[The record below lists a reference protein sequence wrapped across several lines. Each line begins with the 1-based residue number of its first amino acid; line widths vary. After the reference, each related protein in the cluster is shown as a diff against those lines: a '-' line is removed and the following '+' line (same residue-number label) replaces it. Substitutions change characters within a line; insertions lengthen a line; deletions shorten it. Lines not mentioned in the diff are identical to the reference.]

1 MSLVDVGKK
10 NEWGVDRFDMEDAMI
25 QVAMSQDDLKLIMDN
40 IYDGRTRYSVDK
52 MANAIYGLVEL
63 MEARTKKMEDIFAKL
78 HLLDDYAPEHVK
90 ALRPLDWES
99 WAEQRAKDLYWNNL
113 DKDWDDLDDFPD
125 NVRRDEGLVDDG
137 ESNDG
142 C

>member
-1 MSLVDVGKK
+1 MELDVGKK

-40 IYDGRTRYSVDK
+40 IYDGRTPYSMDK

-78 HLLDDYAPEHVK
+78 HLLNEYAPDHVK
-90 ALRPLDWES
+90 ALRPMDWER
-99 WAEQRAKDLYWNNL
+99 WAEQRAKDLA
-113 DKDWDDLDDFPD
+113 DSDFPD
-125 NVRRDEGLVDDG
+125 TVRMDEGLIEEGV
-137 ESNDG
+137 SPDG